1 MDTNS
6 QLIEQQL
13 HTLKKQQKELEEA
26 LLQLKREQ
34 DEQAWLAEDFAR
46 VCLEEQESLALL
58 RTVWQ
63 GEAARSFSYYLEELH
78 EEEKQRW
85 RKKIQENQAACEQK
99 RQTHQQSIYQLE
111 TKQRA
116 LHKEWGQ

>member
-1 MDTNS
+1 M
-6 QLIEQQL
+6 
-13 HTLKKQQKELEEA
+13 
-26 LLQLKREQ
+26 LQLKREQ

-63 GEAARSFSYYLEELH
+63 GEAARSFSYYLEALH

-85 RKKIQENQAACEQK
+85 RKKIQENQVACEQK
-99 RQTHQQSIYQLE
+99 RQTYQQSIYQLE

>member
-63 GEAARSFSYYLEELH
+63 GEAARSFSYYLEALH

-99 RQTHQQSIYQLE
+99 RQTYQQSIYQLE